1 MNQQF
6 AEKISKLRKNK
17 GMTQQ
22 ELAEKLGVTNKAVS
36 RWETGEGYP
45 EVTLLAPLADSLGVT
60 VDYLFK
66 TESPKCMNSDGESQ
80 FNEDSVLKNKSASNH
95 WKEKLV
101 WADFLSYAL
110 PLFSLLLFVLLLCI
124 PGLGR
129 GLSFLLFLLFW
140 GLSLYFRKNFYWRL
154 KEENKDGTKTS
165 AWCKWYKVVCAVS
178 FFPIHAVVNSWF
190 VAWII
195 QHVGMDFFNPFGD
208 NNDESLTR
216 VRFYLTITV
225 IGVSLFLT
233 VITYIVGI
241 WFVTGNER
249 DVNQPIR
256 TLLWLYY
263 PLNELKNT
271 QRLSLF
277 LFNSTSV
284 LLFLLFFY
292 FTLDLNRME
301 FIKNNA
307 IILSNQIWFFFA
319 ILIIYCIY
327 AAASICFM
335 GVLNRNIPRTY
346 IIRNNVI
353 LLLLSLG
360 FYFSGKSVFVVTSTG
375 RVVDPNAVINW
386 DVVSPTIQLDEKI
399 FAIFIL
405 TVFFVY
411 IFFNR
416 QARKSL

>member
-45 EVTLLAPLADSLGVT
+45 EVTLLAPLSNCLGVT
-60 VDYLFK
+60 VDYLFR
-66 TESPKCMNSDGESQ
+66 TESPKCEESDENQ
-80 FNEDSVLKNKSASNH
+80 FNENSVLKNKSTPNH

-110 PLFSLLLFVLLLCI
+110 TLFSLLLFVLLLCI
-124 PGLGR
+124 PSLGR

-154 KEENKDGTKTS
+154 KGEPEDGTKTS
-165 AWCKWYKVVCAVS
+165 AWCKWYRVVCTVS

-190 VAWII
+190 VAWIL
-195 QHVGMDFFNPFGD
+195 QHEVNFFNPFGD
-208 NNDESLTR
+208 MNDGNWGKIRL
-216 VRFYLTITV
+216 YLTIAV
-225 IGVSLFLT
+225 IGISLFLT
-233 VITYIVGI
+233 AITYILGI
-241 WFVTGNER
+241 WFVCGNER

-256 TLLWLYY
+256 ALLWFYY

-277 LFNSTSV
+277 LFNSISV

-292 FTLDLNRME
+292 FALDLNRMG
-301 FIKNNA
+301 FIKENA
-307 IILSNQIWFFFA
+307 IIWSNQIWFFFA
-319 ILIIYCIY
+319 LLIICCIY
-327 AAASICFM
+327 AAASISFM
-335 GVLNRNIPRTY
+335 GVLNHNIPKQY
-346 IIRNNVI
+346 IIRNNAI

-360 FYFSGKSVFVVTSTG
+360 FYFSGKSVFVVTNTG
-375 RVVDPNAVINW
+375 RIVDPNAVMNW
-386 DVVSPTIQLDEKI
+386 DVVSPAIQLDEKI
-399 FAIFIL
+399 FAIFFF
-405 TVFFVY
+405 TAFFVY
-411 IFFNR
+411 IFFNQ